1 MDSNLFVIIISYR
14 LTYKAT
20 EGKQILL
27 RNTATNATF
36 IGQKLIERLN
46 VISICVNQ
54 ISMIETNSANEI
66 QYNISFDQM

>member
-27 RNTATNATF
+27 RNTATIATF

-66 QYNISFDQM
+66 QYNISFDKM

>member
-36 IGQKLIERLN
+36 HRPKIDRKFERNKLMCQSNMYDRDEL
-46 VISICVNQ
+46 C
-54 ISMIETNSANEI
+54 E
-66 QYNISFDQM
+66 

>member
-27 RNTATNATF
+27 RNTATIATF

-46 VISICVNQ
+46 VIRISVNQ
-54 ISMIETNSANEI
+54 NKYDRDELREWNSV
-66 QYNISFDQM
+66 